1 MRVLVTGAAGH
12 IGGHVIDDLLA
23 HGHRIVA
30 TDLVPVDDPR
40 LDRVHTGDLRDPGLV
55 RDAMAGAEAVV
66 HLGAIP
72 HPNSDDDS
80 ALFATNCLT
89 AHRVLDEAG
98 RTGVRRVVAASSL
111 AAVGLAWSPK
121 PQSPRYVPLDEEH
134 PTLVQDPYGLSKV
147 VLEETAG
154 ATHRRHGTSIVC
166 LRFPFTG
173 TGERLAKQLAAVRDD
188 PAAHRMDLW
197 GWLDTR
203 DAARAVRYALVAEL
217 TGCHVLNVAADD
229 TSSPVPTAQLLEE
242 HHPGV
247 PYFAELTGN
256 ASLFDTTAC
265 ARLLGFAPK
274 HRRSTPDVDA
284 GAGVDVDVS
293 AGAEAE
299 TAAGGDA

>member
-12 IGGHVIDDLLA
+12 IGGHVVDDLLA

-40 LDRVHTGDLRDPGLV
+40 VDRVHTGDLSDPALV
-55 RDAMAGAEAVV
+55 RDAMAGADAVV

-111 AAVGLAWSPK
+111 AAVGLAWSPR

-147 VLEETAG
+147 VLEEAAR
-154 ATHRRHGTSIVC
+154 ATHRRHGTDIVC
-166 LRFPFTG
+166 MRFPFTG
-173 TGERLAKQLAAVRDD
+173 TGERLAAQFAAVRED
-188 PAAHRMDLW
+188 PAGHRMDLW

-203 DAARAVRYALVAEL
+203 DAARAVRYALLAEL

-247 PYFAELTGN
+247 PYFTEPTGH
-256 ASLFDTTAC
+256 ASLFDTSAC

-274 HRRSTPDVDA
+274 HLRSAQDTDTGSDTGTGTDTGTDAVSERR
-284 GAGVDVDVS
+284 
-293 AGAEAE
+293 
-299 TAAGGDA
+299 

>member
-12 IGGHVIDDLLA
+12 IGRYVRDELLA
-23 HGHRIVA
+23 HGYAVAA

-40 LDRVHTGDLRDPGLV
+40 LTSVHTGDLQDPCLV
-55 RDAMAGAEAVV
+55 RKAMDGAEAVV

-98 RTGVRRVVAASSL
+98 RCGVRRVVAASSL
-111 AAVGLAWSPK
+111 SAVGLAWSPV

-134 PTLVQDPYGLSKV
+134 PTLVQDPYGLSKI
-147 VLEETAG
+147 VLEETAR
-154 ATHRRHGTSIVC
+154 ATHRRYGTDLVC

-173 TGERLAKQLAAVRDD
+173 TGERLTRQLAAVRED
-188 PAAHRMDLW
+188 PAAHRTDLW

-203 DAARAVRYALVAEL
+203 DAATAVRHALEADL
-217 TGCHVLNVAADD
+217 RGCHVLNVAAPD
-229 TSSPVPTAQLLEE
+229 TSSPLTTAALMEQ

-247 PYFAELTGN
+247 PAFAAFGEHG
-256 ASLFDTTAC
+256 SLFDSTAC
-265 ARLLGFAPK
+265 ARLLGFVPRYGWRTGPP
-274 HRRSTPDVDA
+274 HPTEENPQ
-284 GAGVDVDVS
+284 
-293 AGAEAE
+293 
-299 TAAGGDA
+299 GDR